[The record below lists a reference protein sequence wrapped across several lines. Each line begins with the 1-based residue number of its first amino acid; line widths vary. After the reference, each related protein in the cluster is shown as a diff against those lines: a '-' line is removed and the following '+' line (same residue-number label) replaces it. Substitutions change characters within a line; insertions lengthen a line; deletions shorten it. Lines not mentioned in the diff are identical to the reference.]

1 VVYGRGLK
9 DGSST
14 SCGCYLKEAASLRMT
29 VHGAT
34 GSKVHNMWM
43 AAKHRAADKGI
54 PFTITLD
61 DIPPVPEFC
70 PVLGIHLMKSYVHGR
85 RTSPTLDRFIP
96 ELGYIPGNVD
106 IISHRANALK
116 SNATLEEVQMLADY
130 MKRKTG
136 QANVE

>member
-1 VVYGRGLK
+1 
-9 DGSST
+9 
-14 SCGCYLKEAASLRMT
+14 
-29 VHGAT
+29 
-34 GSKVHNMWM
+34 
-43 AAKHRAADKGI
+43 
-54 PFTITLD
+54 
-61 DIPPVPEFC
+61 
-70 PVLGIHLMKSYVHGR
+70 MKSYVHGR